1 MLDKLG
7 FPPARERRRIAIVN
21 LTIRQLNAADAAA
34 YRALRLAGL
43 RAFPQAFRPDYE
55 EALRQPLCWAEQRL
69 AKEGEYWFGAFDG
82 DALAG
87 AVCLRTQEGRKI
99 RHSASLNALVVDPD
113 KQARGIGGALLAHLI
128 GFARSLEHIRQLTLT
143 VHDGNTRAERLY
155 DAFGFR
161 QFGLEPDAFL
171 HDGRYY
177 AKQHR
182 QLLLESHTS

>member
-1 MLDKLG
+1 MDN
-7 FPPARERRRIAIVN
+7 AA
-21 LTIRQLNAADAAA
+21 LTIRQLTPADAAA
-34 YRALRLAGL
+34 YRTLRLAGL
-43 RAFPQAFRPDYE
+43 RAFPHAFRPDHE
-55 EALRQPLCWAEQRL
+55 EALRQPLSWAEKRL

-82 DALAG
+82 AALAG

-99 RHSASLNALVVDPD
+99 RHSASLNALVVDPER
-113 KQARGIGGALLAHLI
+113 QARGIGGALVAHLI
-128 GFARSLEHIRQLTLT
+128 EFARSLGYIRQLTLT
-143 VHDGNTRAERLY
+143 VHEGNTRAERLY

-182 QLLLESHTS
+182 QLLLDPHTS